1 ALFPF
6 LGNPLI
12 SYAIRS
18 AITKGTSRLVV
29 VTNEKNNQS
38 IQSMQVPIKLTTV
51 IQKSFHGMA
60 DAVLSCASE
69 IGNSS
74 LVLVNADDA
83 FDSTLVTDVVQKGD
97 TTEAFGILPGWK
109 TEQYLPL
116 GYLAIEGETIR
127 RIEEKPPEG
136 KQPSQYI
143 TLVCHYIRDSDRLI
157 SEIKKTQ
164 SENDDVYE
172 KALSSLMQS
181 QSFLMMPYKGDF
193 ASLKYPWHVLDV
205 LDFLLKRIG
214 EYRGKHVEVKS
225 NVTIEG
231 PVYIEDNVTICE
243 NTKIVGPCYI
253 GKNTIIGNNNIIR
266 ASHIGADCIT
276 GFNTDITRSYVGDA
290 CWFHTNYI
298 GDSVLEGNISMGSGG
313 VLANLRLDEK
323 DIYSMVK
330 GERVN
335 TRRNKLGAM
344 IGKNVRIGVNTSIMP
359 GVKIGSG
366 SFIGS
371 GIVLDKDVSENSFC
385 TLRDEN
391 YVVTSNATSMNE
403 ETREEFKKRL

>member
-1 ALFPF
+1 
-6 LGNPLI
+6 
-12 SYAIRS
+12 
-18 AITKGTSRLVV
+18 
-29 VTNEKNNQS
+29 
-38 IQSMQVPIKLTTV
+38 
-51 IQKSFHGMA
+51 
-60 DAVLSCASE
+60 
-69 IGNSS
+69 
-74 LVLVNADDA
+74 
-83 FDSTLVTDVVQKGD
+83 
-97 TTEAFGILPGWK
+97 
-109 TEQYLPL
+109 
-116 GYLAIEGETIR
+116 
-127 RIEEKPPEG
+127 
-136 KQPSQYI
+136 
-143 TLVCHYIRDSDRLI
+143 
-157 SEIKKTQ
+157 
-164 SENDDVYE
+164 
-172 KALSSLMQS
+172 MQS